1 MEIKMITSQ
10 SGIDLIKSFES
21 CQLKAYLCP
30 AKVWTIGYG
39 HTSGVRPDD
48 KISVMQAERFL
59 KGDLVRVEQDIQ
71 KIVRV
76 PLTQGQFDALVSF
89 AFNCGTRALSTSTL
103 LRKLNQKDYSGAAQ
117 EFSRWIYA
125 GGKVLAGLERRRRL
139 EKRMFES

>member
-1 MEIKMITSQ
+1 MITSQ
-10 SGIDLIKSFES
+10 HGVDHIKSFES

-30 AKVWTIGYG
+30 ANVWTIGYG
-39 HTSGVRPDD
+39 HTAGVKSGDQ
-48 KISVMQAERFL
+48 ISQMQAERYL
-59 KGDLVRVEQDIQ
+59 KADLVRVEQDIQ

-103 LRKLNQKDYSGAAQ
+103 LRKLNQRDYSGAAE
-117 EFSRWIYA
+117 EFSRWVYA
-125 GGKVLAGLERRRRL
+125 NGEPLGGLERRRRL